1 MKKLANWLLFG
12 LSTNDICGAVHD
24 GCYADSFFVISRDGL
39 QVYTNSAGF
48 KKFSHVCTLVQN
60 LNMYTLTK
68 SDEDDQEKQE
78 VIKIAKFYEMHHD
91 KKAVGMPVRKLDA
104 IKDDEKNPMQLV
116 EKWPLVQAYGLDMVG
131 NGFFTMKHGFVNLKD
146 DLNKIYREYD
156 SFSKYRIV
164 NEEIERLNL
173 TYFDNFFNLN
183 RDDHKKRTQR
193 TEHELIEAFWLRYKF
208 SLLQRTKNK
217 DLDETDLNDG
227 LPLPRALIG
236 SNTNKDFSEVSDT
249 EKRLYKFN
257 YEEKDS
263 AQHFTL
269 EYVEKN
275 INLRFART
283 FFLCNQSQNY
293 M

>member
-1 MKKLANWLLFG
+1 MLF
-12 LSTNDICGAVHD
+12 
-24 GCYADSFFVISRDGL
+24 
-39 QVYTNSAGF
+39 
-48 KKFSHVCTLVQN
+48 
-60 LNMYTLTK
+60 
-68 SDEDDQEKQE
+68 
-78 VIKIAKFYEMHHD
+78 D

-104 IKDDEKNPMQLV
+104 IQDEEKLPMQLV

-131 NGFFTMKHGFVNLKD
+131 NGFFTMKHGFVNVRD
-146 DLNKIYREYD
+146 EMNRIYREYD

-164 NEEIERLNL
+164 NEEIERLNV

-183 RDDHKKRTQR
+183 RDTPPKRQQR
-193 TEHELIEAFWLRYKF
+193 TEHELIEAFWLRYRF
-208 SLLQRTKNK
+208 SLLQRKKNK
-217 DLDETDLNDG
+217 DLDEVELDDG

-257 YEEKDS
+257 EEDTKDD
-263 AQHFTL
+263 ALHFTM

-283 FFLCNQSQNY
+283 FFLCN
-293 M
+293 